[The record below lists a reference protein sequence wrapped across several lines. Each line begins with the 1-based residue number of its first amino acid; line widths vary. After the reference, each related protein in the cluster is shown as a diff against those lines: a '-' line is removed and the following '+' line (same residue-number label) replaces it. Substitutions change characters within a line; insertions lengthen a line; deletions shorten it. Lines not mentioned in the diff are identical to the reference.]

1 MPLPDELKEKYI
13 KQLNHREICAL
24 KIAQEH
30 LGSSFN
36 LEKSIGFRNWIKKN
50 SQ

>member
-1 MPLPDELKEKYI
+1 MTDLEEYV
-13 KQLNHREICAL
+13 KQLNEKEKMAL

-36 LEKSIGFRNWIKKN
+36 LEKSIGFIQWKK
-50 SQ
+50 SR

>member
-1 MPLPDELKEKYI
+1 MTDSEEYV
-13 KQLNHREICAL
+13 KQLNEKEKMAL

-36 LEKSIGFRNWIKKN
+36 LEKSIGFIQWKK
-50 SQ
+50 SR